1 MTKSPEFFVGVD
13 LGQAR
18 DYTAVAVIE
27 GGSGYKIR
35 HLIRERE
42 LTYPVLVDQIYNLMR
57 NKAFR
62 ERLTTLVVDRT
73 GVGAP
78 IVDLLS
84 EKGLKPVSITITG
97 GDRPTNE
104 EKDHWNVPK
113 RDLIAN
119 LIAISQ
125 LGKLRIAAGLD
136 EAQTLAEEFQ
146 NLRLKIDIRTSNESY
161 TPWRESQHDDLVF
174 AVALALW
181 YAEKRPIRIPRPI
194 FIFTGIGKPK
204 MIWPELDH
212 ENIV

>member
-1 MTKSPEFFVGVD
+1 MFVGVD

-18 DYTAVAVIE
+18 DYTAIAVIE
-27 GGSGYKIR
+27 GGTGYKIR

-62 ERLTTLVVDRT
+62 ERRTTLVVDRT

-84 EKGLKPVSITITG
+84 AKGLKPVSITITG

-104 EKDHWNVPK
+104 EEDHWNVPK

-125 LGKLRIAAGLD
+125 LGKLKIAAGLD

-146 NLRLKIDIRTSNESY
+146 NLRLKIDIRTSNENY
-161 TPWRESQHDDLVF
+161 MPWRESQHDDLVF

-194 FIFTGIGKPK
+194 FIFNGIGKPK
-204 MIWPELDH
+204 MIWPELDR